1 MHAKLQQ
8 CLQWLSNCKRNFGG
22 CFAWS
27 SRERKRVRAYA
38 GVRMHVCVCVV
49 CNCFLWRH
57 SNTAASVASWIFCDF
72 VLASCVQRKETEAGV
87 KSGESAERS
96 GEESGVRNQKK
107 AKEKGRQKQPPKKQ
121 HKKADWLTDWEN
133 ERTNEGTNKERN
145 EARNE
150 WTHKRGYEKQ
160 RNKAQSAK
168 VVQKKTC
175 SCCDAAAHGLR
186 FIYFRFDLFKQF
198 SRIQFN
204 SQATTTTVKT
214 VTTIT
219 EKNYLTSE
227 QSSRQRGDCNNDNDD
242 DNVDVGSVTAPTTAE
257 ATTLLKRISQKMHNN
272 KIREL
277 FSA

>member
-1 MHAKLQQ
+1 MTAFKHCSKRRFLNLLWLCPRQLCAAKGD
-8 CLQWLSNCKRNFGG
+8 GG
-22 CFAWS
+22 
-27 SRERKRVRAYA
+27 R
-38 GVRMHVCVCVV
+38 
-49 CNCFLWRH
+49 
-57 SNTAASVASWIFCDF
+57 
-72 VLASCVQRKETEAGV
+72 RKEWRECRA
-87 KSGESAERS
+87 KRRGEWRQ
-96 GEESGVRNQKK
+96 ESKES
-107 AKEKGRQKQPPKKQ
+107 KEKGRQKQPPKKQ

-133 ERTNEGTNKERN
+133 EWTNEGTNKERN

-150 WTHKRGYEKQ
+150 WTHKRGFEKQ

-219 EKNYLTSE
+219 EKNYLTSK
-227 QSSRQRGDCNNDNDD
+227 QSSRQRGDSNNDNDDDD

-272 KIREL
+272 KMREL